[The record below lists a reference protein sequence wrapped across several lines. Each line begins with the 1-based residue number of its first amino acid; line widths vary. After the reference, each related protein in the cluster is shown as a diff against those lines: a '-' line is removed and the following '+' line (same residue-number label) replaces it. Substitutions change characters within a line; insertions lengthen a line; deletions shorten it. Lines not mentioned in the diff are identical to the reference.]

1 MSEVVNQHSLALEPS
16 WQKRLDAELKK
27 EYFLRLC
34 DWVQNERHVGKEIY
48 PPDHEVFKALWKTPY
63 SKVKVVIVG
72 QDPYHGRG
80 QANGLCF
87 SVNRG
92 VPFPPS
98 LKNIFKEI
106 LNDVGSK
113 TEKESD
119 KKLKI
124 YQRLI
129 QLSLMG
135 DEFSSSFKALFYT
148 RAIDLGDVD
157 AESQLL
163 SRLKDPKALHMDCNR
178 EFSGWVCGR
187 ANPDIIMA
195 TADRFEKKLQKEFQ
209 YEPLESIAGLYLA
222 AAKLGNV
229 DAKTKFHD
237 LYGRGLAGI
246 DKSWQSRTCFNGF
259 LAIYEKKQ
267 KTLKMQSFWSS
278 WRESF

>member
-98 LKNIFKEI
+98 LKNIFKEMC
-106 LNDVGSK
+106 D
-113 TEKESD
+113 D
-119 KKLKI
+119 LKI
-124 YQRLI
+124 PYPTHGDLTPWAEQGVLLLNATLTVEEK
-129 QLSLMG
+129 QPLSHHGRGWELFTDAVIEALCERKQPVVFILWG
-135 DEFSSSFKALFYT
+135 SSAL
-148 RAIDLGDVD
+148 
-157 AESQLL
+157 
-163 SRLKDPKALHMDCNR
+163 
-178 EFSGWVCGR
+178 
-187 ANPDIIMA
+187 
-195 TADRFEKKLQKEFQ
+195 KKC
-209 YEPLESIAGLYLA
+209 ESIRSKCQGGEHHPILTTVHPSPLSAYRGFFGCGHFSKA
-222 AAKLGNV
+222 NKLLIEMGETPIN
-229 DAKTKFHD
+229 
-237 LYGRGLAGI
+237 
-246 DKSWQSRTCFNGF
+246 
-259 LAIYEKKQ
+259 
-267 KTLKMQSFWSS
+267 
-278 WRESF
+278 WRLS